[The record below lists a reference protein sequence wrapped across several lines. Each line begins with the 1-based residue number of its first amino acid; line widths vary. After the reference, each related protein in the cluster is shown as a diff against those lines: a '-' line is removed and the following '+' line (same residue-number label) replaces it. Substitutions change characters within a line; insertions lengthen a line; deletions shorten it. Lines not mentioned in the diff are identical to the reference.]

1 MKNTFFYI
9 NILLLGVFGIS
20 SCQQDDVNLPRP
32 SVRDVQTQANLD
44 DQKIRALLTNYTFND
59 KDFEILNGV
68 DKVKDSGYTHE
79 NIKFIRIKDTI
90 GATIPLSSKN
100 RDISTGTPII
110 NNTKFLKVINNVP
123 FSGID
128 HTLYYLQ
135 LREGEGKPVTIVDP
149 VLSTYKGELLGDSAE
164 IFTANQITI
173 GNVFDEQNSPVW
185 SNLITANVGFREVAS
200 RFKTA
205 IPVQKN
211 ELNDINDVNQ
221 LLLKQ
226 CQVFENSSNGE
237 SNLTNNSYGIG
248 VAFLPAGLAFNEGSI
263 SNTNGSDI
271 LAYQSLIYSFTLFN
285 TEYLDEDSDGIPSLL
300 EMIAPDGSIDPTID
314 TDNDGNPDF
323 NDADDDGDGRLT
335 ILEVEVMDDLPGI
348 DSNCDGIFT
357 NDNDVEFS
365 DENGNGIFDH
375 LDNTIRVGF

>member
-9 NILLLGVFGIS
+9 NILLLGFFGIS
-20 SCQQDDVNLPRP
+20 SCQQDDGNLPGP

-59 KDFEILNGV
+59 KDFEILNGI

-90 GATIPLSSKN
+90 GATIPLSSEN

-135 LREGEGKPVTIVDP
+135 LREGEGKPVTIIDP
-149 VLSTYKGELLGDSAE
+149 TLNTYKGEFFGDNRES
-164 IFTANQITI
+164 FTANEVSITT
-173 GNVFDEQNSPVW
+173 VFDEFNTPVW
-185 SNLITANVGFREVAS
+185 TNELTRIAGFRQILSNFRTVLPIDKPG
-200 RFKTA
+200 FDA
-205 IPVQKN
+205 IENPTQK
-211 ELNDINDVNQ
+211 
-221 LLLKQ
+221 LLKQ
-226 CQVFENSSNGE
+226 CQVFDNSDNGG
-237 SNLTNNSYGIG
+237 LGAVDTSYGIG
-248 VAFLPAGLAFNEGSI
+248 VAFVPSGLAFFEMNQPLV
-263 SNTNGSDI
+263 NGNNI
-271 LAYQSLIYSFTLFN
+271 APYQNLIYSFTLFN
-285 TEYLDEDSDGIPSLL
+285 TEYTDQDNDGIASLL
-300 EMIAPDGSIDPTID
+300 EMTTADGSIDPTID

-335 ILEVEVMDDLPGI
+335 ILEVEVMDNLPDI